1 MSGAHQFFTNFFLA
15 YSYNYQTPPS
25 TMRTSAVALSKR
37 SIKYGGKSGILPEV
51 RPIFKK
57 NPIRPKSE
65 HEKLEES
72 HIEQGY
78 AEGIP
83 LPKKKGFTFHRKPVE
98 RPVITV
104 EERIQKHIEGG
115 RPKVD
120 KSKLSGDELW
130 AVQRDEI
137 RRQHLKD
144 AYLTEEKR
152 LRRIDELKV
161 KALEAEHKHKDKQ
174 EHYQESEA
182 TKLTL
187 PTLDS
192 YLKGP
197 IMRPRTSEEQMLL
210 EEKRLLNRKVRE
222 LESKEAKATDLLE
235 LYHAAGKFITTEEE
249 LEVAIRDAFEVKVGR
264 FESSERLIEDKLFG
278 YHNTYANTKSNE
290 RMIKDAAF
298 GEIDGQPGLDTVK
311 DTLSGEAEKLR
322 REAQTM
328 LNHS

>member
-1 MSGAHQFFTNFFLA
+1 MRS
-15 YSYNYQTPPS
+15 S
-25 TMRTSAVALSKR
+25 TVALSKR
-37 SIKYGGKSGILPEV
+37 TIKYGGKSGILPEV
-51 RPIFKK
+51 RPIFKH
-57 NPIRPKSE
+57 NPIRAKTE
-65 HEKLEES
+65 HEKQEEG

-83 LPKKKGFTFHRKPVE
+83 LPQKQGFTFHRKPVE
-98 RPVITV
+98 KPVVTV
-104 EERIQKHIEGG
+104 QERIARIDKS
-115 RPKVD
+115 KSTVD

-137 RRQHLKD
+137 RKQHLKD
-144 AYLTEEKR
+144 AYLAEERR
-152 LRRIDELKV
+152 LQRIDELNARV
-161 KALEAEHKHKDKQ
+161 LDAEHKNKDRQ
-174 EHYQESEA
+174 EHFQESEA

-197 IMRPRTSEEQMLL
+197 IMRPRTAEEQAVL
-210 EEKRLLNRKVRE
+210 EEKRLLNRKTRE
-222 LESKEAKATDLLE
+222 LANMESKATELLE
-235 LYHAAGKFITTEEE
+235 LYHAAAKFITTEDE
-249 LEVAIRDAFEVKVGR
+249 LETAIRDAFEVKVGR

-278 YHNTYANTKSNE
+278 YHNTYANVKSNE

-311 DTLSGEAEKLR
+311 DTLSGEAEAVR
-322 REAQTM
+322 RAAQTK